1 MKRDKTETA
10 DQGDMETPTWLTEA
24 RQLLE
29 QGNPLAALTALE
41 AGLSDM
47 PDCADG
53 WRMRGMILRNDLDR
67 YEEAIASYD
76 QALKYKPDFGDAW
89 CGRGATLVELHRYEK
104 AIASYDQALKY
115 NPDDHKAWNNRGV
128 ALSDLHRHEEAIAS
142 HDQALKYKP
151 DLPKAWVNRGI
162 ALRHLHR
169 CEEAIA
175 NHDQALKYKP
185 DFPEAWNNRGV
196 AAYNSNGVNKQSV
209 TLPPS
214 MQNPALDQ
222 RNYPGQLASLRE
234 GLKYCKQ
241 DTHPEGWGTLH
252 RRIGNAHCDEGNYKE
267 NPRPCWRDALRSYHT
282 ALQTLTADSFPEP
295 HLQVLQGM
303 IRAHLALDEIPAARR
318 YQQQGIT
325 LFEQLRAAQPDS
337 LKPTFET
344 RFASFSQREIDLLI
358 GENNPIAALKQ
369 AEFYKNRCL
378 TWILDAWQETVLSPD
393 AAEMQS
399 LCNPH
404 TAIFYWHLSPDRL
417 TTFILTNGQPP
428 QVLACNRRQQSQQF
442 ETWMQNYDRQY
453 RDYASQKKE
462 SSKRSSH
469 PWRTTL
475 ESQLAKLRNILHID
489 DLCEQLPPTVHTLIL
504 LPHRDLHR
512 FPLHALFPDRFTVS
526 YLPSCQ
532 IGLNLRDRK
541 QTNTYLSLLNV
552 DDPQTD
558 QPEMPFAQLESAIV
572 RHLIEDATHI
582 SPADAS
588 CDCVIHHLQKP
599 YKTFHFT
606 GHAAYNSRKPE
617 DSAIAL
623 TDARLTAK
631 QISRLNLSSYNLI
644 CLASCET
651 AVTGKDSIATEY
663 VGLSTAFLKAGA
675 ANVLSTLWQ
684 VDEISSAWLMIRF
697 YQALLAGD
705 APAVALKQAQHWLK
719 TVTYLELIGWLNALT
734 VEGLSYRWRKE
745 LEVQVDLLK
754 EQQGTIKPSDRP
766 YNQPFYWAAFT
777 LTGSVP

>member
-1 MKRDKTETA
+1 MKQQSIPALQQPEPHIA
-10 DQGDMETPTWLTEA
+10 ALQEALSHLTEGSLA
-24 RQLLE
+24 WGYLHLYL
-29 QGNPLAALTALE
+29 GN
-41 AGLSDM
+41 
-47 PDCADG
+47 
-53 WRMRGMILRNDLDR
+53 I
-67 YEEAIASYD
+67 Y
-76 QALKYKPDFGDAW
+76 LK
-89 CGRGATLVELHRYEK
+89 H
-104 AIASYDQALKY
+104 S
-115 NPDDHKAWNNRGV
+115 NR
-128 ALSDLHRHEEAIAS
+128 I
-142 HDQALKYKP
+142 
-151 DLPKAWVNRGI
+151 
-162 ALRHLHR
+162 
-169 CEEAIA
+169 
-175 NHDQALKYKP
+175 
-185 DFPEAWNNRGV
+185 
-196 AAYNSNGVNKQSV
+196 
-209 TLPPS
+209 
-214 MQNPALDQ
+214 
-222 RNYPGQLASLRE
+222 
-234 GLKYCKQ
+234 
-241 DTHPEGWGTLH
+241 
-252 RRIGNAHCDEGNYKE
+252 E
-267 NPRPCWRDALRSYHT
+267 NPRPYWRDALRSYHT

-295 HLQVLQGM
+295 HLEVLQGL
-303 IRAHLALDEIPAARR
+303 IRAHLALDEIPAARS
-318 YQQQGIT
+318 YQRQGIT
-325 LFEQLRAAQPDS
+325 LFEQLRASQDDS
-337 LKPTFET
+337 LKPAFET
-344 RFASFSQREIDLLI
+344 KFASFSQREIDLLI

-399 LCNPH
+399 LCNLH
-404 TAIFYWHLSPDRL
+404 TAILYWHLSPDRL

-428 QVLACNRRQQSQQF
+428 QVLACNRRQQAQQF

-475 ESQLAKLRNILHID
+475 ESQLAELRNILHID

-526 YLPSCQ
+526 YLPSLK
-532 IGLNLRDRK
+532 IGLNLRDRP
-541 QTNTYLSLLNV
+541 QTHTTYSPLLNV
-552 DDPQTD
+552 DDPQTAQD
-558 QPEMPFAQLESAIV
+558 QMPFAQIESAIV
-572 RHLIEDATHI
+572 RHLIENAAHI
-582 SPADAS
+582 SPSDAS

-623 TDARLTAK
+623 TDGLLTAK
-631 QISRLNLSSYNLI
+631 QISHLNLSSYNLI

-663 VGLSTAFLKAGA
+663 VGLATAFLKAGA

-697 YQALLAGD
+697 YQGLLAGD